1 MSCIPWVANNN
12 NAKLMLP
19 IPWQLRALV
28 FGFYKISNFT
38 ISKVIFII
46 SYRSQHK
53 ISTPHTD
60 LLHNHTPISTPQPT
74 SAITHTHTQHPYP
87 HTMPKP
93 INPHTHNTQTHRPTI
108 VNQPSTPPQANL
120 HSIISMPIC
129 EREKE
134 EESENKSSIYFF

>member
-74 SAITHTHTQHPYP
+74 SAITHTHTTPIPTHNAQTNKPPHTQHP
-87 HTMPKP
+87 
-93 INPHTHNTQTHRPTI
+93 NP
-108 VNQPSTPPQANL
+108 
-120 HSIISMPIC
+120 
-129 EREKE
+129 
-134 EESENKSSIYFF
+134 